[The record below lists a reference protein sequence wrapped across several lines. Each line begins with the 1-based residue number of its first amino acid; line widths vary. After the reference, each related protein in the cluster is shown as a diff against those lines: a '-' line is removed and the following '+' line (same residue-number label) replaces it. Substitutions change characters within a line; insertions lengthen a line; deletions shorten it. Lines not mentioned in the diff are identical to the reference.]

1 MHECV
6 HLHTRGTHDK
16 PSCRLHSSAG
26 AKKKEKGKGGGFGE
40 NVHMVIIPEIGGHG
54 MRSSTREEEE
64 QVSGEWRRSRY
75 RHSIGF
81 LGHGQLSHPFACSA
95 RATSVS
101 LCARPVS
108 LWTQAAAA
116 AARVICASV
125 RSICVCERERATI
138 SREQGPNKLSLIS
151 TLARGQCCGGH
162 RYQVLRKPR
171 ARTRAHSLCLCLS
184 LYASL
189 SPSPAQI
196 RTWKGK

>member
-1 MHECV
+1 
-6 HLHTRGTHDK
+6 
-16 PSCRLHSSAG
+16 
-26 AKKKEKGKGGGFGE
+26 
-40 NVHMVIIPEIGGHG
+40 

-189 SPSPAQI
+189 SPFCLSLSLSLSLDESVGFVKSTD
-196 RTWKGK
+196 RTWKGKLEKQTHRVQ